1 MKTTLQKMISAFLFI
16 IFSILIVT
24 TFRVHAEETGIVD
37 NFVQNS
43 SAAAKPVTQARSG
56 TENKYLIEES
66 AFHRFFKRAKDNLN
80 VFGQQLT
87 FVFSNYSKA
96 PSEIVK
102 ALNHLTG
109 GKGMGHLTKIS
120 LLFLLLIAIGYGVE
134 KIINIPMK
142 KHTQQLQ
149 STVPKS
155 FIQLAARLSAR
166 TVLELISF
174 AVFALTI
181 VGLYLLFYPTQSPLY
196 ELAMIY
202 LPPIFF
208 IRLAYIVLNALYS
221 PTAPHMRISPQ
232 NCPSAAMYLIGF
244 MAFIII
250 SLFMTKTLLLLKTHG
265 MSEGV
270 FLLLYSHL
278 GLFQFIILLV
288 IVWMDRERITRLILK
303 KQNGAASTT
312 TRTAGSLDFTAI
324 GGERQGREV
333 PQSLRVEPDAKHPVQ
348 ETQSQSRSF
357 GVGIKRLWFPLAC
370 AGLLGFELLWQV
382 NLILYQKDLVL
393 PLLLTILSIP
403 FGFLLFSI
411 GSRLLL
417 IASGQTEL
425 MDPRIVNQDILPPD
439 ADISAFVKI
448 ALPPEPISASR
459 GDGTSDQKESLFI
472 RNLALIRNL
481 MGILIACVLFFWVMN
496 LWGFDL
502 PLGRSL
508 FQSALSIFATLLLA
522 YVVWEICRTIIDR
535 KLEEDRPQSEQDMED
550 MEEGAEGSR
559 KGTLLT
565 LLRKVILAFI
575 GVIVILIILNA
586 IGINIGPLLAGAG
599 ILGLAVGFGS
609 QTLVRDILSGVFF
622 LMDDAFRVGDY
633 IETAGTK
640 GMVEHISL
648 RSLRLR
654 HPRGMVYTIPFG
666 DMGSVQNF
674 SRDYIITKL
683 DVRVRYDAD
692 VDKIRKIVKK
702 MSRELEQDQEIGPV
716 LLSPI
721 KSQGV
726 REMDDSAMILRVK
739 FKTKPGDQF
748 VVRREVYRRIQERF
762 RAEGIEFAHRNVTVY
777 LPPETTEAAAGDGQG
792 EDPVPS
798 NLLDKKVLE
807 AGAAA
812 AIAASQTEE
821 VRKKPKK

>member
-1 MKTTLQKMISAFLFI
+1 MKKILQGQRIAIYLFI
-16 IFSILIVT
+16 FTLAFTTAVGTQTTETNLIDESPNT
-24 TFRVHAEETGIVD
+24 PSKLHGQDLGGIA
-37 NFVQNS
+37 NPLN
-43 SAAAKPVTQARSG
+43 KP
-56 TENKYLIEES
+56 LIEKS
-66 AFHRFFKRAKDNLN
+66 AFHRWFISAKSNLKL
-80 VFGQQLT
+80 FGQQLT
-87 FVFSNYSKA
+87 FVFSNYPEI
-96 PSEIVK
+96 PSGIVN
-102 ALNHLTG
+102 ALNNLSG
-109 GKGMGHLTKIS
+109 GKGMAD
-120 LLFLLLIAIGYGVE
+120 LLKVCLLLVLLIVIGFGVE
-134 KIINIPMK
+134 KVINIPLK
-142 KHTQQLQ
+142 KFKQQLQ
-149 STVPKS
+149 SSVPEC
-155 FIQLAARLSAR
+155 FTQLAARLLAR
-166 TVLELISF
+166 TMIELIAF
-174 AVFALTI
+174 AVFAITI
-181 VGLYLLFYPTQSPLY
+181 VVLYLLFYPTQGPLY
-196 ELAMIY
+196 ELALVY

-208 IRLAYIVLNALYS
+208 IRLALIVLNALFS

-232 NCPSAAMYLIGF
+232 NCPSAAMYFIGF

-250 SLFMTKTLLLLKTHG
+250 GLFASKTLLLLKSHG
-265 MSEGV
+265 LSEGV

-278 GLFQFIILLV
+278 GLFQFMILLA
-288 IVWMDRERITRLILK
+288 IVWMDRKRISRHLLK
-303 KQNGAASTT
+303 EQNDA
-312 TRTAGSLDFTAI
+312 
-324 GGERQGREV
+324 
-333 PQSLRVEPDAKHPVQ
+333 QSPSPSSGNRV
-348 ETQSQSRSF
+348 
-357 GVGIKRLWFPLAC
+357 KRLWFPLVC
-370 AGLLGFELLWQV
+370 VGLFGFELLWQA

-411 GSRLLL
+411 GNRLLL
-417 IASGQTEL
+417 IASGHTEL
-425 MDPRIVNQDILPPD
+425 MDPRILNQDILPKD
-439 ADISAFVKI
+439 ADITEFVKI
-448 ALPPEPISASR
+448 DLPPEPLSAI
-459 GDGTSDQKESLFI
+459 GEDGAPDQKESLFI
-472 RNLALIRNL
+472 RNLALIRKL
-481 MGILIACVLFFWVMN
+481 MGILIAFALFFWVMN
-496 LWGFDL
+496 LWGLDI
-502 PLGRSL
+502 PLGRSIM
-508 FQSALSIFATLLLA
+508 QSALSIFATLLLA
-522 YVVWEICRTIIDR
+522 YVVWEICRSIIDK
-535 KLEEDRPQSEQDMED
+535 KLDEDRAQSGLADMED

-565 LLRKVILAFI
+565 LLRKVIFALI
-575 GVIVILIILNA
+575 GVIVILTILNA
-586 IGINIGPLLAGAG
+586 VGINIGPLLAGAG

-640 GMVEHISL
+640 GMVQHISL
-648 RSLRLR
+648 RSLSLR

-702 MSRELEQDQEIGPV
+702 MSRELEQDEEIGSV

-777 LPPETTEAAAGDGQG
+777 LPPEVSDAVNAEGQG
-792 EDPVPS
+792 EEAVS
-798 NLLDKKVLE
+798 KSTLNKKMLE

-812 AIAASQTEE
+812 AIAASQVEE
-821 VRKKPKK
+821 SEKKPGK

>member
-1 MKTTLQKMISAFLFI
+1 MKTTAQKMISAFLFI

-24 TFRVHAEETGIVD
+24 TFQVHADETGPVD
-37 NFVQNS
+37 NFVHNS
-43 SAAAKPVTQARSG
+43 SAAAKPDTQALSG

-66 AFHRFFKRAKDNLN
+66 AFHRFFKPTKDNIDL
-80 VFGQQLT
+80 FGQQLI
-87 FVFSNYSKA
+87 FVFSNYSTA
-96 PSEIVK
+96 PSEIAE

-120 LLFLLLIAIGYGVE
+120 LLFLLLIAIGFGVE

-142 KHTQQLQ
+142 KYKQQLQ
-149 STVPKS
+149 SSVPKS
-155 FIQLAARLSAR
+155 FIQLTARLSAR
-166 TVLELISF
+166 TLMDLISF

-181 VGLYLLFYPTQSPLY
+181 VGLYLLFFPTQSPLY
-196 ELAMIY
+196 ELAMVY

-208 IRLAYIVLNALYS
+208 IRLAFIVLNALYS

-232 NCPSAAMYLIGF
+232 NCPSAAMYFIGF

-250 SLFMTKTLLLLKTHG
+250 SLFTTKTLLLLKTHG
-265 MSEGV
+265 MSEAV
-270 FLLLYSHL
+270 FLLFYSHL
-278 GLFQFIILLV
+278 GLFQFIILLA
-288 IVWMDRERITRLILK
+288 IVWMDRARITRLILK
-303 KQNGAASTT
+303 KQNGAESPSPSS
-312 TRTAGSLDFTAI
+312 GS
-324 GGERQGREV
+324 R
-333 PQSLRVEPDAKHPVQ
+333 
-348 ETQSQSRSF
+348 
-357 GVGIKRLWFPLAC
+357 IKRLWFPLAC
-370 AGLLGFELLWQV
+370 MGLLGFELLWQV

-411 GSRLLL
+411 GNRLLL

-425 MDPRIVNQDILPPD
+425 MDPRIVNQDILPKD

-448 ALPPEPISASR
+448 DLPPEPASASR
-459 GDGTSDQKESLFI
+459 GDGSPDQKESLFN
-472 RNLALIRNL
+472 RNLSLIRNL
-481 MGILIACVLFFWVMN
+481 MGILIACALFFWVMN
-496 LWGFDL
+496 LWGLDL
-502 PLGRSL
+502 PLGRSVV
-508 FQSALSIFATLLLA
+508 QSALSIFTTLLLA

-559 KGTLLT
+559 KGTLLA
-565 LLRKVILAFI
+565 LLRKVILALI
-575 GVIVILIILNA
+575 GVIVILITLSA

-640 GMVEHISL
+640 GMVEQISL

-692 VDKIRKIVKK
+692 IDKIRKIVKK
-702 MSRELEQDQEIGPV
+702 MSRELEQDEEIGSV

-777 LPPETTEAAAGDGQG
+777 LPSEVTGAADGEGQG
-792 EDPVPS
+792 EGPVS
-798 NLLDKKVLE
+798 GSILDKKVLE

-812 AIAASQTEE
+812 AIAGSQAEE
-821 VRKKPKK
+821 SEKKPGK